1 VLYGFKLA
9 LTLAFAVWLWQYL
22 RTQNLALAWRQL
34 HPGWLAVAIALI
46 PINIGLQF
54 LKWHALLR
62 LAQPQCPAQVSL
74 YSLFAGFPLGLLT
87 PGRWG
92 ELGRAMYVPQ
102 LPREEVFF
110 LSAMDKIHALLV
122 NAWVGGLA
130 LVYLIYKNLLPGKW
144 SWFAW
149 FAAIIFLFLSIAL
162 LLPSLLCRWRNVLR
176 RPSLKE
182 DRPGTEEWQVAVPRL
197 IAIYL
202 YSLLF
207 VVIYCAQ
214 MAILVRGIFAVD
226 FTPALAGAAAI
237 FFLKNA
243 LPLTIGELGV
253 REGLAVYFF
262 TALHV
267 PAAAALQASLMLFLF
282 NLVLPALA
290 GLLWIWKRKSEDQR
304 CC

>member
-1 VLYGFKLA
+1 MLYGFKLT
-9 LTLAFAVWLWQYL
+9 LTLAFAVWLWHYL
-22 RTQNLALAWRQL
+22 RTQDLALAWRNL
-34 HPGWLAVAIALI
+34 HSGWLAIAVVLI

-62 LAQPQCPAQVSL
+62 LARPQCPAQVSL

-92 ELGRAMYVPQ
+92 ELGRAIYVPQ
-102 LPREEVFF
+102 LPKDDVFIM
-110 LSAMDKIHALLV
+110 SAIDKIHAMLV

-130 LVYLIYKNLLPGKW
+130 LVYLMNENLVSGRWRWL
-144 SWFAW
+144 AW
-149 FAAIIFLFLSIAL
+149 FATIAFLVLSITL
-162 LLPSLLCRWRNVLR
+162 LLPSQFCRWKKVLR
-176 RPSLKE
+176 CLGLKE
-182 DRPGTEEWQVAVPRL
+182 ERAGTEEWQVAAPQL

-202 YSLLF
+202 YSFLF
-207 VVIYCAQ
+207 VVIYCIQ
-214 MAILVRGIFAVD
+214 MAVLVRGFCAVE
-226 FTPALAGAAAI
+226 FMPALAGAAAV

-243 LPLTIGELGV
+243 LPFTIGELGV

-262 TALHV
+262 TGLNV
-267 PAAAALQASLMLFLF
+267 PAAAALQASLILFLF

-290 GLLWIWKRKSEDQR
+290 GLLWIWKRKSADQR